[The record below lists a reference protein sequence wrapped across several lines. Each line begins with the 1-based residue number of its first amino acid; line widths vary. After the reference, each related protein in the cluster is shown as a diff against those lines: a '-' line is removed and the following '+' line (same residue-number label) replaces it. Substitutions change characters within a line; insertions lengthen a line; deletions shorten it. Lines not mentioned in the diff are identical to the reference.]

1 MPLRRVILP
10 VEVQQMKPFPRSTRT
25 ITAAL
30 FFLIL
35 IGDASI
41 TLRDALGRAGRGDS
55 YRSSS
60 SSSSSSSGSS
70 WRSSSSRGSS
80 SWYRSRSSSSS
91 SSTSSASSSSSTSST
106 SSSSSSGSYTPA
118 PKVVKDYDDYYTLN
132 AWSTVLTVNRDGSVD
147 VAETYDVTLT
157 EYQKG
162 LLRPLDQIFQYE
174 SLQYNTLM
182 VTDLKCPQG
191 YAEYKDG
198 TIQFGFNEKSVT
210 GKQNFLLNYRVT
222 GLIVPAVN
230 GTRLQWRPLLKRSLQ
245 GATVRIILPDGATPL
260 RTKLLGIKLK
270 SSSLYR
276 RLEMPGEE
284 KELPCTVA
292 GNVITFPYT
301 YTYEYPTET
310 MLDLTV
316 DLPAGVIDTAAAVAG
331 LEKALKDKQLPSVRE
346 YRADIT
352 INEDRTVD
360 RKETYSVAPE
370 SGADQTIMR
379 SRPRFYSVLIR
390 EAKPGTDPSLL
401 ATGDHY
407 FYGFDKGS
415 CSGDDYGRDLVC
427 VPMKKGGTARLNYS
441 TLGNYNPK
449 DPFFFELRIPSA
461 HVKRSDRVSFDIALP
476 PFVKKD
482 EVQVKLYLISGFF
495 SGNNTYGVWRDY
507 SDKTKDEILLHEAD
521 FTSRWNGN
529 RLICEYPAGL
539 IDEQFLIA
547 RVFLPPAGFKDV
559 GGFKS
564 ARITLSNAWHFKK
577 KKFLIVSFI
586 IACILAAVVVP
597 IVRKRTKGAGTA
609 ATTKPPSPS
618 ASEKFVAEVR
628 TEDPAFSPEAF
639 LERCGTIAGKIQE
652 AWSNGNMAPVRN
664 LVSQGVYNRFR
675 IQLKLM
681 REQEKLHNLVGDFG
695 VDDLSIIGTSLS
707 HAYQTVHVR
716 MNASARDTT
725 VPVDMTEEEKKGALG
740 KAKKTSFT
748 EIYSFTRRRGAKT
761 DAAKNLLAG
770 QCPNC
775 GNIAD
780 AAGESN
786 KCKTCGTIYNSG
798 EFDWVLSEITQG
810 MEWND
815 DSAREVRGLAALEKE
830 NLSINRQ
837 VIEDRASYLFWRW
850 IAGQAT
856 GSAAALGR
864 DATVKFLQ
872 GFKPAAGYFAETAV
886 GAADLQEVSRSGDE
900 AWATILVLWSA
911 SFAKGKEPEHREHIL
926 TLTLPLQM
934 KNPYGFADHGCDTC
948 GAPLPESDAATCS
961 YCGSAL
967 QKTNSDWLLDRV
979 DEKN

>member
-1 MPLRRVILP
+1 M
-10 VEVQQMKPFPRSTRT
+10 
-25 ITAAL
+25 
-30 FFLIL
+30 
-35 IGDASI
+35 
-41 TLRDALGRAGRGDS
+41 
-55 YRSSS
+55 
-60 SSSSSSSGSS
+60 
-70 WRSSSSRGSS
+70 
-80 SWYRSRSSSSS
+80 
-91 SSTSSASSSSSTSST
+91 
-106 SSSSSSGSYTPA
+106 
-118 PKVVKDYDDYYTLN
+118 VKEYDNYYSFN

-162 LLRPLDQIFQYE
+162 LLRPLDPIFQYE
-174 SLQYNTLM
+174 SIQYNTLM

-198 TIQFGFNEKSVT
+198 TIQFGYNEKSVM
-210 GKQNFLLNYRVT
+210 GKQNFTLNYRVT
-222 GLIVPAVN
+222 GMVVPAVN
-230 GTRLQWRPLLKRSLQ
+230 GARLQWRPLLKTSIK
-245 GATVRIILPDGATPL
+245 GATARIILPDGAVPL
-260 RTKLLGIKLK
+260 RTKLLGIKFK

-284 KELPCTVA
+284 KELPCTVT

-301 YTYEYPTET
+301 YIYEYPSET
-310 MLDLTV
+310 FLDITV
-316 DLPAGVIDTAAAVAG
+316 DLPAGVIDTAAATAG

-346 YRADIT
+346 YRADIA

-379 SRPRFYSVLIR
+379 SRPRFYSVLTR

-401 ATGDHY
+401 VTGDQY

-427 VPMKKGGTARLNYS
+427 VPMEKGGTTRFNYS
-441 TLGNYNPK
+441 MLGNYNAK
-449 DPFFFELRIPSA
+449 DPFYFELRIPSA
-461 HVKRSDRVSFDIALP
+461 HVKRADRVSFEIALP
-476 PFVKKD
+476 PFVKKE

-495 SGNNTYGVWRDY
+495 SGNNTYGVWREY

-521 FTSRWNGN
+521 FTGRWNGN
-529 RLICEYPAGL
+529 RLTCQYPAGL

-547 RVFLPPAGFKDV
+547 RVFIPPTGFRDV

-564 ARITLSNAWHFKK
+564 TRITLSNAWHFKK

-586 IACILAAVVVP
+586 IACILAAVVIPV
-597 IVRKRTKGAGTA
+597 VRKKIKGADTA
-609 ATTKPPSPS
+609 AASKPPAPS
-618 ASEKFVAEVR
+618 VSEKHVAVVR
-628 TEDPAFSPEAF
+628 AEDPAFSPEAF
-639 LERCGTIAGKIQE
+639 LERYGTIAGKIQE

-681 REQEKLHNLVGDFG
+681 GEQEKVRNLMGDFG
-695 VDDLSIIGTSLS
+695 VDSLSIIGTSLS
-707 HAYQTVHVR
+707 HSYQTVHVR
-716 MNASARDTT
+716 MDAHARDIT
-725 VPVDMTEEEKKGALG
+725 VPVSMAEEEKKSALA
-740 KAKKTSFT
+740 KAEKTSFT
-748 EIYSFTRRRGAKT
+748 EIYSFTRKRGSKT
-761 DAAKNLLAG
+761 DAAKNILAG

-780 AAGESN
+780 AAGDSN

-810 MEWND
+810 EEWKGA
-815 DSAREVRGLAALEKE
+815 SAAEVPGLAALEKD
-830 NLSINRQ
+830 NISISRQ

-856 GSAAALGR
+856 ESSVPLAR
-864 DATVKFLQ
+864 DATAQFLD
-872 GFKPAAGYFAETAV
+872 GFKPPAGYFAETAV
-886 GAADLQEVSRSGDE
+886 GAVDLKEVSSAGGE
-900 AWATILVLWSA
+900 ARAAALVLWSA

-948 GAPLPESDAATCS
+948 GAPLPESDAATCA
-961 YCGSAL
+961 YCGNAL
-967 QKTNSDWLLDRV
+967 QKTNSDWLLDAV
-979 DEKN
+979 VEKK